1 MAINKCIYMSLCL
14 PSPLIAYCLS
24 PIPPFP
30 PYSPLIA
37 LPLPSPTPQRKYIYI
52 IYIYIVCIFLVGAA
66 GIYEFNYYAI
76 PIGG

>member
-1 MAINKCIYMSLCL
+1 MQSYIQYLSIYIKHTVWLNVTLPHPCP
-14 PSPLIAYCLS
+14 PSPHT
-24 PIPPFP
+24 P
-30 PYSPLIA
+30 

-52 IYIYIVCIFLVGAA
+52 IYIVCIFLVGAA